1 MFSKRLYP
9 SFQRLETMTLKNVK
23 PSLNKIAKDLG
34 QVQDAR
40 EFLLK
45 NTREII
51 ILCSKSIIAVHK
63 GDLST
68 GKNNLKQAET
78 LLKKYKKKATGGLRR
93 YLITP
98 EQEFVEAACLIA
110 IVEQKEIP
118 SDKKLSVMPESYV
131 LGLLDC
137 VGELKRQVFDKI
149 RIGEIDDATRIR
161 ALKLYKR
168 HTQKNAID
176 FVDYVMGKFPF
187 RIHTVRTDRGHEW
200 QAKFHWH
207 VEDQGMRHVYIK
219 PGTPRLNGKVERSHR
234 TDKEEFYQLL
244 SYTGDVDLKEK
255 LNEWEAF
262 YNFQR
267 PHGAFKG
274 KTPYEILKEKLL

>member
-1 MFSKRLYP
+1 
-9 SFQRLETMTLKNVK
+9 MTLKNVK

-34 QVQDAR
+34 KTQDSR

-63 GDLST
+63 GDLNT
-68 GKNNLKQAET
+68 GKKNLKHAET

-118 SDKKLSVMPESYV
+118 SDKKLSVMAESYV

-149 RIGEIDDATRIR
+149 RMGKIDEATRMFEIMES
-161 ALKLYKR
+161 LYLQLYTFSMYDKVVKEARRKIDVNRILVDDVRSVITEEKR
-168 HTQKNAID
+168 
-176 FVDYVMGKFPF
+176 
-187 RIHTVRTDRGHEW
+187 RTEL
-200 QAKFHWH
+200 
-207 VEDQGMRHVYIK
+207 IK
-219 PGTPRLNGKVERSHR
+219 IL
-234 TDKEEFYQLL
+234 
-244 SYTGDVDLKEK
+244 EK
-255 LNEWEAF
+255 L
-262 YNFQR
+262 
-267 PHGAFKG
+267 
-274 KTPYEILKEKLL
+274 EK